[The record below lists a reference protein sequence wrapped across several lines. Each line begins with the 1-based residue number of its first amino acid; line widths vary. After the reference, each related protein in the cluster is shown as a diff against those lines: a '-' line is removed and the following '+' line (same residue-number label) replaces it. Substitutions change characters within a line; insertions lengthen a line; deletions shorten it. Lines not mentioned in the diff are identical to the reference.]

1 MCVCVCVSKFVCVCV
16 CKLANFY
23 IMYILYKE
31 LYRTFTQATRFSN
44 WKDGIRIGNAGVS
57 SFPISIIFVPK

>member
-1 MCVCVCVSKFVCVCV
+1 MCVCVCKFVCMGVCV
-16 CKLANFY
+16 CKLANFH

-31 LYRTFTQATRFSN
+31 LYRSFTQATRFSN
-44 WKDGIRIGNAGVS
+44 WKDGIRVGNTDVS